1 MIKPTTQ
8 SKEKNQ
14 NIKRKFEKETR
25 IHIKS
30 FIVYLGKL
38 TMTEK
43 CIEKMDTDYSAEEA
57 LQHRDVKTGTTDCQM
72 NENHV
77 QNMENSYMDAN
88 KMNES
93 INETQEYD
101 MVLQLKMLEELQLLR
116 TELLAIRI
124 NCLVIKDDVREN
136 TMLTKRLWDTLRSVD
151 AQIQDAASRKKSEES
166 IVDDKNK

>member
-1 MIKPTTQ
+1 
-8 SKEKNQ
+8 
-14 NIKRKFEKETR
+14 
-25 IHIKS
+25 
-30 FIVYLGKL
+30 
-38 TMTEK
+38 MTEK
-43 CIEKMDTDYSAEEA
+43 CIEKMDTDYSVEEE
-57 LQHRDVKTGTTDCQM
+57 LEHRDVKTETTDCQM

-166 IVDDKNK
+166 IVDDENK

>member
-1 MIKPTTQ
+1 
-8 SKEKNQ
+8 
-14 NIKRKFEKETR
+14 
-25 IHIKS
+25 
-30 FIVYLGKL
+30 
-38 TMTEK
+38 MTEK
-43 CIEKMDTDYSAEEA
+43 CIEKMDTDYSVEEE
-57 LQHRDVKTGTTDCQM
+57 LEHRDVKTETTDCQM

-166 IVDDKNK
+166 RR

>member
-1 MIKPTTQ
+1 
-8 SKEKNQ
+8 
-14 NIKRKFEKETR
+14 
-25 IHIKS
+25 
-30 FIVYLGKL
+30 
-38 TMTEK
+38 MTEK
-43 CIEKMDTDYSAEEA
+43 CIEKMETDYSAEEA
-57 LQHRDVKTGTTDCQM
+57 LEHRDVKTETTDCLM
-72 NENHV
+72 NENHD
-77 QNMENSYMDAN
+77 QNMESSIMDAN

-101 MVLQLKMLEELQLLR
+101 MVLQLKMLEELQLFR

-166 IVDDKNK
+166 IVDDENK

>member
-1 MIKPTTQ
+1 
-8 SKEKNQ
+8 
-14 NIKRKFEKETR
+14 
-25 IHIKS
+25 
-30 FIVYLGKL
+30 
-38 TMTEK
+38 MTEK

-57 LQHRDVKTGTTDCQM
+57 LEHRDVKTETTDCQM

-77 QNMENSYMDAN
+77 QNMENSYMDDN

-101 MVLQLKMLEELQLLR
+101 MVLQLKMLEELQFLR

-166 IVDDKNK
+166 IVNDENK

>member
-1 MIKPTTQ
+1 
-8 SKEKNQ
+8 
-14 NIKRKFEKETR
+14 
-25 IHIKS
+25 
-30 FIVYLGKL
+30 
-38 TMTEK
+38 MTEK
-43 CIEKMDTDYSAEEA
+43 CIEKMETDYSAEEA
-57 LQHRDVKTGTTDCQM
+57 LEHRDVKTETTDCQM

-116 TELLAIRI
+116 TELLALRI

-166 IVDDKNK
+166 IVDDNTNDCIF

>member
-1 MIKPTTQ
+1 
-8 SKEKNQ
+8 
-14 NIKRKFEKETR
+14 
-25 IHIKS
+25 
-30 FIVYLGKL
+30 
-38 TMTEK
+38 MTEK

-57 LQHRDVKTGTTDCQM
+57 LEHRDVKTETTDCQM

-116 TELLAIRI
+116 TELLALRI

>member
-1 MIKPTTQ
+1 
-8 SKEKNQ
+8 
-14 NIKRKFEKETR
+14 
-25 IHIKS
+25 
-30 FIVYLGKL
+30 
-38 TMTEK
+38 MTEK
-43 CIEKMDTDYSAEEA
+43 CIEKMDTDYSVEEE
-57 LQHRDVKTGTTDCQM
+57 LDHRDVKTETTDCQM

-101 MVLQLKMLEELQLLR
+101 MVLQLKMLEELEFLR

-136 TMLTKRLWDTLRSVD
+136 TMLTMRLWDTLRSVD

-166 IVDDKNK
+166 IVDDENK

>member
-1 MIKPTTQ
+1 
-8 SKEKNQ
+8 
-14 NIKRKFEKETR
+14 
-25 IHIKS
+25 
-30 FIVYLGKL
+30 
-38 TMTEK
+38 MTEK

-57 LQHRDVKTGTTDCQM
+57 LEHRDVKTETTDCQM

-166 IVDDKNK
+166 IVDDENK

>member
-1 MIKPTTQ
+1 
-8 SKEKNQ
+8 
-14 NIKRKFEKETR
+14 
-25 IHIKS
+25 
-30 FIVYLGKL
+30 
-38 TMTEK
+38 MTEK
-43 CIEKMDTDYSAEEA
+43 CIEKMDTDYSVEEA
-57 LQHRDVKTGTTDCQM
+57 LEHRDVKTETTDCQM

-101 MVLQLKMLEELQLLR
+101 TVLQLKRLEELQLLR

-136 TMLTKRLWDTLRSVD
+136 TMLTMRLWDTLRSVD

-166 IVDDKNK
+166 IVDDENK

>member
-1 MIKPTTQ
+1 
-8 SKEKNQ
+8 
-14 NIKRKFEKETR
+14 
-25 IHIKS
+25 
-30 FIVYLGKL
+30 
-38 TMTEK
+38 MTEK
-43 CIEKMDTDYSAEEA
+43 CTEKMDTDYSVEEE
-57 LQHRDVKTGTTDCQM
+57 LEHRDVKTETTDCQM

-166 IVDDKNK
+166 IVDDENK

>member
-1 MIKPTTQ
+1 
-8 SKEKNQ
+8 
-14 NIKRKFEKETR
+14 
-25 IHIKS
+25 
-30 FIVYLGKL
+30 
-38 TMTEK
+38 MTEK
-43 CIEKMDTDYSAEEA
+43 CIEKMDTDYSVEEE
-57 LQHRDVKTGTTDCQM
+57 LEHRDVKTETTDCQM

-166 IVDDKNK
+166 IVDDKKC

>member
-1 MIKPTTQ
+1 
-8 SKEKNQ
+8 
-14 NIKRKFEKETR
+14 
-25 IHIKS
+25 
-30 FIVYLGKL
+30 
-38 TMTEK
+38 MTEK
-43 CIEKMDTDYSAEEA
+43 CIEKMDTDYSVEEE
-57 LQHRDVKTGTTDCQM
+57 LEHRDVKTETTDCQM

-116 TELLAIRI
+116 TELLAIQI

-166 IVDDKNK
+166 IVDDENK

>member
-1 MIKPTTQ
+1 
-8 SKEKNQ
+8 
-14 NIKRKFEKETR
+14 
-25 IHIKS
+25 
-30 FIVYLGKL
+30 
-38 TMTEK
+38 MTEK
-43 CIEKMDTDYSAEEA
+43 CIEKMDTDYSVEEA
-57 LQHRDVKTGTTDCQM
+57 LEHRDVKTETTDCQM

-101 MVLQLKMLEELQLLR
+101 MVLQLKMLEELQFLR

-166 IVDDKNK
+166 IVDDENK

>member
-1 MIKPTTQ
+1 
-8 SKEKNQ
+8 
-14 NIKRKFEKETR
+14 
-25 IHIKS
+25 
-30 FIVYLGKL
+30 
-38 TMTEK
+38 MTEK

-57 LQHRDVKTGTTDCQM
+57 LEHRDVKTETTDCQM
-72 NENHV
+72 NENYV

-101 MVLQLKMLEELQLLR
+101 MVLQLKMLEELQLFR

-166 IVDDKNK
+166 IVDDEN

>member
-1 MIKPTTQ
+1 
-8 SKEKNQ
+8 
-14 NIKRKFEKETR
+14 
-25 IHIKS
+25 
-30 FIVYLGKL
+30 
-38 TMTEK
+38 
-43 CIEKMDTDYSAEEA
+43 MDTDYSAEEA
-57 LQHRDVKTGTTDCQM
+57 LDHRDVKTDSTDCQM
-72 NENHV
+72 NDNHV

-166 IVDDKNK
+166 IVDDENK

>member
-1 MIKPTTQ
+1 
-8 SKEKNQ
+8 
-14 NIKRKFEKETR
+14 
-25 IHIKS
+25 
-30 FIVYLGKL
+30 
-38 TMTEK
+38 MTEK
-43 CIEKMDTDYSAEEA
+43 CIEKMDTDYSVEEE
-57 LQHRDVKTGTTDCQM
+57 LEHRDVKTETTDCQM

-166 IVDDKNK
+166 IVNDENK

>member
-1 MIKPTTQ
+1 
-8 SKEKNQ
+8 
-14 NIKRKFEKETR
+14 
-25 IHIKS
+25 
-30 FIVYLGKL
+30 
-38 TMTEK
+38 MTEK
-43 CIEKMDTDYSAEEA
+43 CIEKMDTDYSVEEE
-57 LQHRDVKTGTTDCQM
+57 LDHRDVKTETTDCQM

-166 IVDDKNK
+166 IVDDENK